1 MWNNYNNKLLNN
13 NYISKKK
20 KHYTRIKLYK
30 ILINYYY
37 YKHLNKNIDIAK
49 NDNLKQKIEL
59 ELDKG
64 VVILNHNKNDD
75 EILKQDNCL
84 DLDKMVVT
92 CVDNNNLFDN
102 TLNNEKVIQLLENID
117 IDNFIELMN
126 INENLLNNNLNDNN
140 NINDK
145 MIKVFITKLFDNY
158 I

>member
-1 MWNNYNNKLLNN
+1 MFW
-13 NYISKKK
+13 SKKK

-102 TLNNEKVIQLLENID
+102 TLNNEKVIELLENID

-126 INENLLNNNLNDNN
+126 INEDLDLLNNKLNDNN

>member
-1 MWNNYNNKLLNN
+1 M
-13 NYISKKK
+13 
-20 KHYTRIKLYK
+20 
-30 ILINYYY
+30 
-37 YKHLNKNIDIAK
+37 
-49 NDNLKQKIEL
+49 
-59 ELDKG
+59 
-64 VVILNHNKNDD
+64 
-75 EILKQDNCL
+75 KQDNCL

-117 IDNFIELMN
+117 RDNFIELMN
-126 INENLLNNNLNDNN
+126 INEDLLNNNLNDNN